1 MTVSPGWVS
10 LMILML
16 FVLAGII
23 IPLALVMSREKLSCD
38 HGAFFHGAVAADSEI
53 CSDIG
58 RDILKQGGSPVDSA
72 IAALIC
78 TTVIHPQSMGLGGG
92 VIFTIYNASTGE
104 KEVINARETVPSRSP
119 PNLTKQCFSPGFVKP
134 GVQWIGVPGELRG
147 YEAAHRRHGR
157 LPWKSLFEP
166 TIKLVTNGIQV
177 SSLVSKYLA
186 FFEKLIKKHSICQ
199 LLCENE
205 EVLKEGQAINFTQLG
220 RTLQVLADEGVESFY
235 NGSISKKLLEDLN
248 NEGSFLT
255 EDDLQNYKVQIV
267 RPLNFSLGS
276 HTLYSPPPP
285 AGGAILSFLLN
296 VLEGYHF
303 SPSSVQSEQEQIQ
316 TYHYVT
322 EAFKFANG
330 QKCQLAEGMAAGNT
344 KELVDSLLS
353 PRFAQMIREKIDDS
367 GDHTLSFYNVSS
379 THPETMGTTHISVI
393 TKDGSSVSVTS
404 SINHVFGAMIYSPS
418 TGIILNNQLADF
430 CITPPSQPIMAGQQP
445 PSSMTPAILLSHDKK
460 SQLVIGGA
468 GGVRIISATTQALI
482 NKLWFGYNLE
492 KAISLPVFH
501 VTARN
506 HLDFEKD
513 FSKAVQQGLHER
525 GHTFENFSFA
535 LNVVQGVSQEDGCLF
550 AFSDTRKEAKAA
562 GY

>member
-1 MTVSPGWVS
+1 MTVSRGWVS
-10 LMILML
+10 VIILLL
-16 FVLAGII
+16 FILAGII
-23 IPLALVMSREKLSCD
+23 IALALGIRWEKLSCD
-38 HGAFFHGAVAADSEI
+38 RGGFLHGAVAADSEI

-58 RDILKQGGSPVDSA
+58 RNILKQGGSAVDSA

-104 KEVINARETVPSRSP
+104 MEVINARETVPSRSP
-119 PNLTKQCFSPGFVKP
+119 PNLTEQCFNPGSVKP

-147 YEAAHRRHGR
+147 YEAAHKRHGR

-166 TIKLVTNGIQV
+166 TIKLLTNGIRV
-177 SSLVSKYLA
+177 SSLISKYLS

-205 EVLKEGQAINFTQLG
+205 QVLTEGQAINFTQLG
-220 RTLQVLADEGVESFY
+220 YTLRVLADEGADSFY
-235 NGSISKKLLEDLN
+235 NGSISKKMIEDLH

-255 EDDLQNYKVQIV
+255 AEDLQNYKVEIV
-267 RPLNFSLGS
+267 RPLNFSLGPY
-276 HTLYSPPPP
+276 TLYSPPPP
-285 AGGAILSFLLN
+285 AGGALISFLLN
-296 VLEGYHF
+296 ILKGYHF
-303 SPSSVQSEQEQIQ
+303 SASSVQNETEQIQ
-316 TYHYVT
+316 TYHYIA

-330 QKCQLAEGMAAGNT
+330 QKRQLAEGLAADET
-344 KELVDSLLS
+344 KELLDTLLS
-353 PRFAQMIREKIDDS
+353 PSFAQKIREKIDDS

-379 THPETMGTTHISVI
+379 IHPETLGTTHISVI

-404 SINHVFGAMIYSPS
+404 SINHVFGAMVYSPS

-430 CITPPSQPIMAGQQP
+430 CISSLSQPLRAGQQP
-445 PSSMTPAILLSHDKK
+445 PSSMTPAIFLSHDKK

-468 GGVRIISATTQALI
+468 GGVRIISATTQAII

-501 VTARN
+501 VTAHN
-506 HLDFEKD
+506 QLEFEPH
-513 FSKAVQQGLHER
+513 FSKAVQQGLKEK
-525 GHTFENFSFA
+525 GHKFSNFSFA
-535 LNVVQGVSQEDGCLF
+535 LNVVQAVSQENGCLF
-550 AFSDTRKEAKAA
+550 AFSDKRKEAKAA

>member
-1 MTVSPGWVS
+1 MTVSRGWLS
-10 LMILML
+10 FIILLL
-16 FVLAGII
+16 FILAGII
-23 IPLALVMSREKLSCD
+23 IALALGMSWEKLSCD
-38 HGAFFHGAVAADSEI
+38 RGGFLHGAVAADSEI

-58 RDILKQGGSPVDSA
+58 RDILKQGGSAVDSA

-104 KEVINARETVPSRSP
+104 VEVINARETVPSRSP
-119 PNLTKQCFSPGFVKP
+119 PNLTEQCFNPGFVKP

-147 YEAAHRRHGR
+147 YETAHKRHGR

-166 TIKLVTNGIQV
+166 TIKLVTNGIRV
-177 SSLVSKYLA
+177 SSLMSKYLS

-199 LLCENE
+199 LLCENKQ
-205 EVLKEGQAINFTQLG
+205 VLTEGQAINFTQLG
-220 RTLQVLADEGVESFY
+220 YTLRVLADEGADSFY
-235 NGSISKKLLEDLN
+235 NGSISKKIMEDLH

-255 EDDLQNYKVQIV
+255 AEDLQNYKVEIV

-276 HTLYSPPPP
+276 YTLYSPPPP
-285 AGGAILSFLLN
+285 AGGAFISFLLN
-296 VLEGYHF
+296 ILKGYHF
-303 SPSSVQSEQEQIQ
+303 SASSVQSETEQIQ
-316 TYHYVT
+316 TYHYIA

-330 QKCQLAEGMAAGNT
+330 QKRQLAEGLAAGNT
-344 KELVDSLLS
+344 KELLDTLLS
-353 PRFAQMIREKIDDS
+353 PSFAQNIREKIDDS

-379 THPETMGTTHISVI
+379 IHPETLGTTHISVI

-404 SINHVFGAMIYSPS
+404 SINHVFGAMVYSPS

-430 CITPPSQPIMAGQQP
+430 CISSLSQPLRAGEQP
-445 PSSMTPAILLSHDKK
+445 PSSMTPAIFLSHDKK

-468 GGVRIISATTQALI
+468 GGVRIISATTQAII

-506 HLDFEKD
+506 QLEFEPH
-513 FSKAVQQGLHER
+513 FSKAVQQGLQEK
-525 GHTFENFSFA
+525 GHKFSNVSFA
-535 LNVVQGVSQEDGCLF
+535 LNVVQAVSQENGCLF
-550 AFSDTRKEAKAA
+550 AFSDKRKEAKAA